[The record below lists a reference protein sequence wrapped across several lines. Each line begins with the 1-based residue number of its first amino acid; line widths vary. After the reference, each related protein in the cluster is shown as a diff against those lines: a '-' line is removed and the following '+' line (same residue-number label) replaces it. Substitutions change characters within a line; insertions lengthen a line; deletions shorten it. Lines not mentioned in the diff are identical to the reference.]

1 MDSAF
6 GSLRLAT
13 QTRDIKCYSLIHL
26 QFHWMSERCQTCVRF
41 KQSNFPVC
49 CHNRQRNFTNNQT
62 GCSRNTGRWQNS
74 VWKLS
79 FVCLTW
85 ICWWNQW
92 KNVLFTNANKSLL
105 YLADMF
111 TNKLKTKLNS
121 FYWLVSNTKK
131 THNLFWRNFPA
142 KAVCSLPMP
151 IQNLIAFRLLALVL
165 QTNSTS
171 SWFSLSFQWYFI
183 PIEHSQYLS

>member
-1 MDSAF
+1 MDSVF
-6 GSLRLAT
+6 CSLWLAN
-13 QTRDIKCYSLIHL
+13 QTLDIKCYSLIHL
-26 QFHWMSERCQTCVRF
+26 QLHRVSERCQTCVHF
-41 KQSNFPVC
+41 KQSSFPVC

-111 TNKLKTKLNS
+111 TKKLKTKLTVIAFTEWFQIQKNS
-121 FYWLVSNTKK
+121 QLVLKK
-131 THNLFWRNFPA
+131 FPCKSSVQFA
-142 KAVCSLPMP
+142 KANSNSLC
-151 IQNLIAFRLLALVL
+151 LISFWLLALVL
-165 QTNSTS
+165 QTNSMS
-171 SWFSLSFQWYFI
+171 SWFSLSFQ
-183 PIEHSQYLS
+183 